1 MMVRMIRA
9 ALLWLSLTLAALPAA
24 AQDTAAAAPLDAP
37 SANDLHEFTRLL
49 ADPRIQ
55 GWLTAQADT
64 AEATADDNGA
74 TFREEAEAVL
84 TGIRARIGDLGQAW
98 RSFPSAPAFILERWQ
113 TKVTPAQQV
122 RGLTFVMI
130 FLFVGAGLEWLYR
143 QYTNPVKLRIELQHV
158 STVRERVT
166 AATLRSLI
174 TLTGLA
180 IFAVGSIGTFA
191 AFSWPPTLETL
202 VLNLLVVVF
211 GVRAI
216 RALLVLFLAPSVEE
230 LRLLPLSNPVAKFLS
245 KLLLCLAGFF
255 VLAASMADV
264 FGRITGSGGQ
274 SPQAL
279 GVSLA
284 LATLALV
291 LTLAAVIYGF
301 GKITTVLD
309 LPRSRA
315 QRLWRVYLC
324 VLAVLVYAALVLA
337 LPALMWSFALLGL
350 LVPGL
355 RLLRLWVDD
364 SFDRAKAEVIRI
376 EAPDPADLTE
386 IEASEAAAEPI
397 ADLHDEDV
405 DAPLPDHPY
414 ESYRPLA
421 QRLVRFV
428 ALFAIGAVLAMVWDL
443 RVFERAATP
452 TFSGRALRVL
462 IDSAVALLLA
472 DLVWVWASSAIDRR
486 LAAYRPPEPGTAP
499 GPEARMAT
507 LLPLLR
513 VTLMVTLLVMVAMS
527 VLSSLG
533 VNIAPILA
541 GAGVLGIAIGFGAQS
556 LVKDVVSGI
565 FFLVDDAFRV
575 GEYVEIDQLRG
586 TVEKI
591 SIRSLQIRHHR
602 GAVHTLPFGELRHL
616 TNHSRDWV
624 IMKLEFRVP
633 FETDLKLVKKLIKKI
648 GAEMLENEFYG
659 HSIIETLKSQGVRRM
674 EEFNMVVGVK
684 FMTRPGEQWLVR
696 RDAYQ
701 MVRDAFEA
709 NGIRMAERNVKVE
722 VAGSENMTEEE
733 RTAVAAAAQQA
744 TETQLGPKAPIPDE
758 P

>member
-1 MMVRMIRA
+1 MMIRLIRA
-9 ALLWLSLTLAALPAA
+9 VSLCLGLSLAAVPAT
-24 AQDTAAAAPLDAP
+24 AQDTSAAPIDAP

-64 AEATADDNGA
+64 TEVIAENDGA
-74 TFREEAEAVL
+74 TFREEVEAVL

-98 RSFPSAPAFILERWQ
+98 RAFPSAPAYILERWQ

-216 RALLVLFLAPSVEE
+216 RAVLVLFLAPSVEE

-274 SPQAL
+274 TPQAL

-301 GKITTVLD
+301 HKIGAILA
-309 LPRSRA
+309 LPRSRT

-324 VLAVLVYAALVLA
+324 VLAVLVYAALLLD
-337 LPALMWSFALLGL
+337 LPPLMWSFALLGL

-376 EAPDPADLTE
+376 EAPDPDAAPQDTGDL
-386 IEASEAAAEPI
+386 AEP
-397 ADLHDEDV
+397 AQEEPAEET

-428 ALFAIGAVLAMVWDL
+428 ALFAVGIILALVWDL

-472 DLVWVWASSAIDRR
+472 DLVWVWASSVIDRR

-722 VAGSENMTEEE
+722 VAGSDNMTEEE

>member
-1 MMVRMIRA
+1 MMRFFSAVLVGLC
-9 ALLWLSLTLAALPAA
+9 LLSA
-24 AQDTAAAAPLDAP
+24 AQPVTAQSAQTPVVDAP
-37 SANDLHEFTRLL
+37 SINDLHEFTRLL
-49 ADPRIQ
+49 TDPRIQ
-55 GWLTAQADT
+55 GWLTEQADT
-64 AEATADDNGA
+64 AEASADTNGA
-74 TFREEAEAVL
+74 TLRQEAEAVL
-84 TGIRARIGDLGQAW
+84 TRIHGRIGDLAQAW
-98 RSFPSAPAFILERWQ
+98 RAFPSAPAFIRDRWQ
-113 TKVTPAQQV
+113 TKITPPQQV

-143 QYTNPVKLRIELQHV
+143 QYTNPVKLRIELLQV
-158 STVRERVT
+158 TTVRERVT
-166 AATLRSLI
+166 AATLRTMI

-180 IFAVGSIGTFA
+180 IFAIGSIGTFA
-191 AFSWPPTLETL
+191 AFSWPPTMETL

-245 KLLLCLAGFF
+245 KLLLCLSGFF
-255 VLAASMADV
+255 VLAASLSDV
-264 FGRITGSGGQ
+264 FGRITGSGGL

-284 LATLALV
+284 LATMALL
-291 LTLAAVIYGF
+291 LTLTAVVYGF
-301 GKITTVLD
+301 HKVTALLA
-309 LPRSRA
+309 LPRSRG
-315 QRLWRVYLC
+315 QRLWRIYLC
-324 VLAVLVYAALVLA
+324 VLAVLIYAALL
-337 LPALMWSFALLGL
+337 LDLGALMWSFALLGL

-376 EAPDPADLTE
+376 EAPDASAEAEAASDQSELIDNPE
-386 IEASEAAAEPI
+386 IE
-397 ADLHDEDV
+397 EDISP
-405 DAPLPDHPY
+405 PLPDHPY

-421 QRLVRFV
+421 QRLVQFL
-428 ALFAIGAVLAMVWDL
+428 ALFAVGVILALVWDL

-486 LAAYRPPEPGTAP
+486 LSAYRPPEPGTAP

-513 VTLMVTLLVMVAMS
+513 VTLMVTLLVMVVMS

-701 MVRDAFEA
+701 MVRDAFDA

-722 VAGSENMTEEE
+722 VAGAENMTEEE

>member
-1 MMVRMIRA
+1 MMSCMIRA
-9 ALLWLSLTLAALPAA
+9 ALLWLSLSLAALPAT
-24 AQDTAAAAPLDAP
+24 AQETDIIPVDAP

-55 GWLTAQADT
+55 GWLTAQVDT

-98 RSFPSAPAFILERWQ
+98 RAFPSAPAFIIERWQ

-174 TLTGLA
+174 TLTGLT

-202 VLNLLVVVF
+202 VLNLLLVVF

-216 RALLVLFLAPSVEE
+216 RAMLVLFMAPSVEE

-274 SPQAL
+274 TPQAL

-291 LTLAAVIYGF
+291 LTLVAVIYGF
-301 GKITTVLD
+301 GKITNILN

-324 VLAVLVYAALVLA
+324 VLAVLVYAALLLD
-337 LPALMWSFALLGL
+337 LPPLMWSFALLGL

-376 EAPDPADLTE
+376 EAPDPADLAE
-386 IEASEAAAEPI
+386 IEASEAASEPI
-397 ADLHDEDV
+397 SDLHDEDV

-428 ALFAIGAVLAMVWDL
+428 ALFAVGVILAMVWDL
-443 RVFERAATP
+443 RLFERAATP

-513 VTLMVTLLVMVAMS
+513 VTLMVTLLVMVVMS

>member
-1 MMVRMIRA
+1 MMIRLIRA
-9 ALLWLSLTLAALPAA
+9 VSLCLGLSLAAVPAT
-24 AQDTAAAAPLDAP
+24 AQDTSAAPIDAP

-64 AEATADDNGA
+64 TEVIAENDGA
-74 TFREEAEAVL
+74 TFREEVEAVL

-98 RSFPSAPAFILERWQ
+98 RAFPSAPAYILERWQ

-216 RALLVLFLAPSVEE
+216 RAVLVLFLAPSVEE

-274 SPQAL
+274 TPQAL

-301 GKITTVLD
+301 HKIGAILA
-309 LPRSRA
+309 LPRSRT

-324 VLAVLVYAALVLA
+324 VLAVLVYAALLLD
-337 LPALMWSFALLGL
+337 LPPLMWSFALLGL

-376 EAPDPADLTE
+376 EAPDPDAAPQDTGDL
-386 IEASEAAAEPI
+386 AEP
-397 ADLHDEDV
+397 AQEEPAEET

-428 ALFAIGAVLAMVWDL
+428 ALFAVGIILALVWDL

-722 VAGSENMTEEE
+722 VAGSDNMTEEE